1 MSPKL
6 TVVMKKMVN
15 ENEDPNKFLPTV
27 MTCQKNLKIP
37 NYSNLDILKERI
49 FLAMNEGNNAFHL
62 S

>member
-1 MSPKL
+1 
-6 TVVMKKMVN
+6 MKKMV
-15 ENEDPNKFLPTV
+15 EDIEDPNKFLPTV

-37 NYSNLDILKERI
+37 NYSNLEILKERI

>member
-1 MSPKL
+1 
-6 TVVMKKMVN
+6 MKKMVD
-15 ENEDPNKFLPTV
+15 ETEDPNGFLPTV

-37 NYSNLDILKERI
+37 NYTNIEILKERL